1 MAIAGDHLPLR
12 VYAYSRCS
20 TCRKA
25 LSWLAQQ
32 GLFAGEQLELIEITT
47 HPPAKETLAQ
57 ALAAL
62 GVIKRLFNTSGQS
75 YRALGAAAVA
85 AMDEDDALQALA
97 ADGKLIK
104 RPLVFTAKGEVL
116 VGFKPDEWSAVL
128 LG

>member
-1 MAIAGDHLPLR
+1 MAIAGDHLPLK

-32 GLFAGEQLELIEITT
+32 GLFAGEQLDLIEITT

>member
-1 MAIAGDHLPLR
+1 MAITGDHLPLT

-25 LSWLAQQ
+25 LTWLSQQ
-32 GLFAGEQLELIEITT
+32 GLSVGEQLEVIEITT
-47 HPPAKETLAQ
+47 TPPSKTALGQ

-62 GVIKRLFNTSGQS
+62 GAMKRLFNTSGQS

-85 AMDEDDALQALA
+85 AKVEDEALQALA

-104 RPLVFTAKGEVL
+104 RPLVFTAKGDVL
-116 VGFKPDEWSAVL
+116 VGFTPEEWAAVL
-128 LG
+128 LD

>member
-32 GLFAGEQLELIEITT
+32 GLSSGEQLDLIEITT

-104 RPLVFTAKGEVL
+104 RPLVVTAKGKVL
-116 VGFKPDEWSAVL
+116 VGFKLDEWSAVL

>member
-32 GLFAGEQLELIEITT
+32 GLSAGEQLDLIEITT

>member
-1 MAIAGDHLPLR
+1 MAISGDHLPLR

-32 GLFAGEQLELIEITT
+32 GLSAGEQLDLIEITT

-85 AMDEDDALQALA
+85 ALDEDDALQALA

>member
-32 GLFAGEQLELIEITT
+32 GLSSGEQLDLIEITT

-62 GVIKRLFNTSGQS
+62 GVITRLFNTSGQS

-104 RPLVFTAKGEVL
+104 RPLVVTAKGKVL
-116 VGFKPDEWSAVL
+116 VGFKLDEWSAVL

>member
-1 MAIAGDHLPLR
+1 MAIAGDQLPLK
-12 VYAYSRCS
+12 VYAYGRCS

-25 LSWLAQQ
+25 LTWLAQQ
-32 GLFAGEQLELIEITT
+32 GLSAGPDLELIEITT
-47 HPPAKETLAQ
+47 SPPSRESLAQ

-62 GVIKRLFNTSGQS
+62 GSIKRLFNTSGQS

-85 AMDEDDALQALA
+85 AMGQDEALQALA

-104 RPLVFTAKGEVL
+104 RPLVFTAQGEVL
-116 VGFKPDEWSAVL
+116 VGFKPEEWSAVL

>member
-1 MAIAGDHLPLR
+1 MAIAGDHLPLK

-32 GLFAGEQLELIEITT
+32 GLSAGEQLDLIEITT

-116 VGFKPDEWSAVL
+116 VGFKPDEWSSVL

>member
-32 GLFAGEQLELIEITT
+32 GLSAGEQLDLIEITT

-116 VGFKPDEWSAVL
+116 VGFKPDEWSSVL

>member
-32 GLFAGEQLELIEITT
+32 GLSSGEQLDLSEITT

-57 ALAAL
+57 AVAAL